1 MKIKI
6 INILIKLFTAIGRF
20 SKNRIDALYEF
31 KYFTQ
36 FEERKDDIYIVTYPK
51 SGTTWVQ
58 MILYVLIN
66 QKKPDFNHIYD
77 VSPWLSN
84 EAFKR
89 KSVEKVN
96 ILPSPRFFKSH
107 DRYEKFTPGFEGKI
121 IYVYR
126 DVLDLT
132 VSYYYHKKHYNDLNI
147 TVDQLIDDSF
157 NTQKPYNWFTFHKNW
172 LLNKNK
178 HQIFYISYEN
188 LKSDFEQA
196 AIQIAKFL
204 KIKTDLK
211 VIEMAKKYAS
221 FEYMKAN
228 EIKFGEQ
235 PEKEHQ
241 AIFNQFIRKGA
252 VGEGKLELTENQ
264 KQKLI
269 ENYNKII
276 APILKN

>member
-1 MKIKI
+1 MKIKF
-6 INILIKLFTAIGRF
+6 INLLIQFFTAIGRF
-20 SKNRIDALYEF
+20 SKSRLDALYEF

-66 QKKPDFNHIYD
+66 QKEPDFNHIYD

-89 KSVEKVN
+89 KSVERVN
-96 ILPSPRFFKSH
+96 KLPSPRFFKSH
-107 DRYEKFTPGFEGKI
+107 DRYEKFTSGFEGKI

-126 DVLDLT
+126 DMLDLT
-132 VSYYYHKKHYNDLNI
+132 VSYYYHKKYYNDSEI
-147 TVDQLIDDSF
+147 TIDQLIDDSF
-157 NTQKPYNWFTFHKNW
+157 NSQKPYNWFTFHKNW

-178 HQIFYISYEN
+178 HPIFYISYEK
-188 LKSDFEQA
+188 LKSDFEEA
-196 AIQIAKFL
+196 IIQIAGFL
-204 KIKTDLK
+204 NIKIDVK
-211 VIEMAKKYAS
+211 VVEMVKKYAS
-221 FEYMKAN
+221 FEYMKNN

-235 PEKEHQ
+235 PEHKHQ
-241 AIFNQFIRKGA
+241 AVFNQFIRKGK